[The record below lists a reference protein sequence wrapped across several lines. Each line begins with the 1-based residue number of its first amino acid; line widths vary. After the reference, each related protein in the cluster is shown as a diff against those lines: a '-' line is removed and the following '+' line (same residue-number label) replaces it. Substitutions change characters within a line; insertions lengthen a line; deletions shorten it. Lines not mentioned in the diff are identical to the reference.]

1 MKNECI
7 KVVMADDHLLL
18 RNALA
23 TLINNS
29 DTCKVVA
36 EASNGKELMEA
47 ISKDNYPDIAIVDLN
62 MPVMDGFECC

>member
-47 ISKDNYPDIAIVDLN
+47 IMRPSQVDWMLG
-62 MPVMDGFECC
+62 DK